1 MIVTENL
8 QIKNMEK
15 NHKLAKAITD
25 ASWYE
30 LTRQLE
36 YKAKWNRREYI
47 KVDTFYASSQLCSV
61 CGYKNID
68 VKDLSI
74 RNWICPKCKTEHNRD
89 INAAKNILKKGLEKI
104 A

>member
-1 MIVTENL
+1 
-8 QIKNMEK
+8 MEK
-15 NHKLAKAITD
+15 NHKLAKSITD

-36 YKAKWNRREYI
+36 YKAKWNEREYI

-74 RNWICPKCKTEHNRD
+74 RNWICPECKTEHNRD
-89 INAAKNILKKGLEKI
+89 INAAKNILKEGLRKI

>member
-15 NHKLAKAITD
+15 NHKLAKEITD

-36 YKAKWNRREYI
+36 YKAKWNGREYI
-47 KVDTFYASSQLCSV
+47 KVDTFYTSSRLCSV

-74 RNWICPKCKTEHNRD
+74 RNWICPECKTEHNRD
-89 INAAKNILKKGLEKI
+89 INAAKNILKEGLRKI